1 MDGRKGIPDGLEVGV
16 VVDMGLVPHV
26 VPFTVQQG
34 MESFGDV
41 GILIECFN
49 CLVCKYVGSRL
60 CLESIEF

>member
-1 MDGRKGIPDGLEVGV
+1 MLKSASVLKNPAKEKDEKKKKIHL
-16 VVDMGLVPHV
+16 L